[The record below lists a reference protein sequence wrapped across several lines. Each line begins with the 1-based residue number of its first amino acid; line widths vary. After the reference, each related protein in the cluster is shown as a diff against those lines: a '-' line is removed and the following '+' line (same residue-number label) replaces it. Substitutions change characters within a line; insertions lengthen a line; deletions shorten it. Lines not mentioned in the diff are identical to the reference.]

1 MLNLPNNRQGFLDQ
15 LQHLIMYLWDMLFKN
30 VLGLEHIKNHLV
42 TTAETGRVA
51 HAQLFVGPEGSGVLP
66 MALAYAQYLLCG
78 NTGGKNDGEN
88 TVCNTK
94 CNSLTHPDLHF
105 AFPVSNSDKVK
116 SHAVSDHYLEE
127 WRQFIKEQPYGN
139 LFDWYRHIGI
149 EKKQGQ
155 IGVDEAQDMVKKLSL
170 KSYEGGYKVLIVW
183 MAEKMNISAANKLL
197 KLIEEPPNK
206 TILLLLAEEEEQ
218 IINTIRS
225 RCQILNFPP
234 LAEQVITDALLL
246 KGVAQTE
253 ALTIALEANGNFNKA
268 LDLLNKDS
276 EDLVFERWFVQWVR
290 SAFKAKGNKGA
301 VQELILWSEE
311 VAKTGREVQKKF
323 LNYCLTMMRQAL
335 LLNYKANE
343 LVHVKVHMEGFD
355 LRKFAPFVHENNILD
370 IVMELEQAIFHVE
383 RNGNS
388 KLIFTDLSI
397 KLTRLLHAKA
407 A

>member
-1 MLNLPNNRQGFLDQ
+1 
-15 LQHLIMYLWDMLFKN
+15 MLFKHI
-30 VLGLEHIKNHLV
+30 LGLEHIKSHLV

-66 MALAYAQYLLCG
+66 MAIAYAQYLLCG
-78 NTGGKNDGEN
+78 NTGGENEGEN

-127 WRQFIKEQPYGN
+127 WRMFVSEQPYGN
-139 LFDWYRHIGI
+139 LFDWYRLIGI

-183 MAEKMNISAANKLL
+183 MAEKMNVSAANKLL

-206 TILLLLAEEEEQ
+206 TVLLLLAEDEEQ

-234 LAEQVITDALLL
+234 LAEQVITDELLAR
-246 KGVAQTE
+246 GVAQTE

-301 VQELILWSEE
+301 IQELILWSDE
-311 VAKTGREVQKKF
+311 VSKTGREVQKKF

-335 LLNYKANE
+335 LLNYKAKE
-343 LVHVKVHMEGFD
+343 LVYTKVHMEGFD
-355 LRKFAPFVHENNILD
+355 LNKFAPFVHENNILD
-370 IVMELEQAIFHVE
+370 IVKELEEAIFHVE

>member
-1 MLNLPNNRQGFLDQ
+1 
-15 LQHLIMYLWDMLFKN
+15 MLFKN

-78 NTGGKNDGEN
+78 NTGGENDGEN

-94 CNSLTHPDLHF
+94 CNSLMHPDLHF

-127 WRQFIKEQPYGN
+127 WRQFVKEQPYGN

-183 MAEKMNISAANKLL
+183 MAEKMNVSAANKLL

-206 TILLLLAEEEEQ
+206 TILLLLAEDEEQ

-234 LAEQVITDALLL
+234 LAEQVITDELLQR
-246 KGVAQTE
+246 GVAQTE

-301 VQELILWSEE
+301 IQELILWSEE

-335 LLNYKANE
+335 MLNYKANE
-343 LVHVKVHMEGFD
+343 LVYAKVHIEGFD
-355 LRKFAPFVHENNILD
+355 LNKFAPFVHENNILD
-370 IVMELEQAIFHVE
+370 IVKELEQAIFHVE

>member
-1 MLNLPNNRQGFLDQ
+1 
-15 LQHLIMYLWDMLFKN
+15 MLFKN

-78 NTGGKNDGEN
+78 NTGGENDGEN
-88 TVCNTK
+88 TICNTK

-127 WRQFIKEQPYGN
+127 WRQFVKEQPYGN

-183 MAEKMNISAANKLL
+183 MAEKMNTSAANKLL

-206 TILLLLAEEEEQ
+206 TVLLLLAEDEEQ

-234 LAEQVITDALLL
+234 LAEQVVTDALLL

-301 VQELILWSEE
+301 IQELILWSEE
-311 VAKTGREVQKKF
+311 VSKTGREVQKKF

-343 LVHVKVHMEGFD
+343 LVHAKVHMEGFD

-370 IVMELEQAIFHVE
+370 IVKELEQAIFHVE